1 MSAGLIEGWLAVS
14 SLSAERPKSLGQ
26 YVRTTFCA
34 LVAILSFSVGDFQRA
49 RIDRLE
55 SSGVHVVGEVI
66 ELRAIVGPKGGT
78 TYSPIVAFR
87 TKSQVSVEFDDKFG
101 TNPSLHYK
109 GESVNVLYS
118 VDDPLDAIVDDGFWW
133 NRARVGIPLFLSAAF
148 FVGAIVS
155 WRAPKKRENN
165 EDNLDDELGRRT
177 RVFLQNTRPDDQCR

>member
-1 MSAGLIEGWLAVS
+1 LAVS
-14 SLSAERPKSLGQ
+14 SFSAERPKSLGQ
-26 YVRTTFCA
+26 YVRTTFFA
-34 LVAILSFSVGDFQRA
+34 LVAILSFSIGDFEWA

-66 ELRAIVGPKGGT
+66 ALKAISVPKGT
-78 TYSPIVAFR
+78 TYSPVVAFK

-133 NRARVGIPLFLSAAF
+133 NRVRVGIPLFLSAAF
-148 FVGAIVS
+148 FVVAIVS
-155 WRAPKKRENN
+155 WLAPKKRENN
-165 EDNLDDELGRRT
+165 EANVDDELGRRT
-177 RVFLQNTRPDDQCR
+177 RVFLQNTRPDG